1 MDAIAG
7 FAPLVDLHRVARNE
21 SEPAGIFRFEFGQ
34 CGEAAAVAFN
44 RDDLCAGLEQR
55 AGEPARPRS
64 HLVNRGTFQGAG
76 NGGDPLQQLAADAAR
91 TAIAGL
97 DEAERNEL
105 VSDFLAANADSYALI
120 DPGRLTAT
128 IGDKPGD
135 PDHYRVV
142 LTYDAGNLPIWNLYP
157 PLPLPSQQIA
167 YSSTIKR
174 GGI

>member
-1 MDAIAG
+1 MRT
-7 FAPLVDLHRVARNE
+7 L
-21 SEPAGIFRFEFGQ
+21 
-34 CGEAAAVAFN
+34 AAWR
-44 RDDLCAGLEQR
+44 RDD
-55 AGEPARPRS
+55 S
-64 HLVNRGTFQGAG
+64 GTSAVEFAILMPVFLLLLTGMLAYG
-76 NGGDPLQQLAADAAR
+76 IYFSAAHSLQQLAADAAR

-105 VSDFLAANADSYALI
+105 VGDFLDANADSYAWI
-120 DPGRLTAT
+120 DPARLTAT

-142 LTYDAGNLPIWNLYP
+142 LTYDASDLPIWNLYP

-167 YSSTIKR
+167 YSSTIRR